1 MHEQISGGGQSGSV
15 RDPGAGT
22 VSTRASMSAD
32 RGTGP
37 QGSRRP
43 IEGLGGGA
51 RALDHL
57 DPIGP
62 VGEKFAN
69 SHPRATYWSVGS

>member
-1 MHEQISGGGQSGSV
+1 
-15 RDPGAGT
+15 
-22 VSTRASMSAD
+22 MSAD